1 MLHALTVFVVQ
12 PHTPRAQK
20 IIMQIRKL
28 AFGTLLAAGMLPA
41 SAQVSWPPIKQTTK
55 PWARWW
61 WEGSAVD
68 TANLRRNMQDYTN
81 AGLGGLEI
89 TPIYGVKGEEQK
101 FIPFLSPRWM
111 DMLVYSLQEAKKL
124 GIGIDIANGTGWPF
138 GGPWIKDKDAS
149 KTVQYKTFKLNGGE
163 RLQEP
168 VQLVQEGFVR
178 TTNTTPRKESEINR
192 DIAANKDLQDLALDQ
207 VRFSGKLDLQS
218 LMAYSEKDQVVDLT
232 KNIDAA
238 GTLNW
243 TAPEGNWTL
252 YALFQGLHGKMV
264 ERAAPGGE
272 GYAIDHFSADA
283 LHTFLRRFDTA
294 FKGYDLSYLRA
305 LFNDSYEVDDARGQ
319 SNWSPGFFD
328 FFQKRRGYDLRQHLP
343 ALFQKDVA
351 DKNRRV
357 LYDYRATIDE
367 LILENFTREWKKW
380 GAGKGKL
387 IRNQSHGS
395 PANLLDLY
403 GAIDIPETEG
413 NDVLRFKF
421 ATSTANVMG
430 KPLVSSETATWLNE
444 HFLNSWGDVKKIVDL
459 FFLGGVNHIFYHG
472 VNYSPKDAAWP
483 GWLFYAATHFNQ
495 ANPQW
500 KDFKALND
508 YIART
513 QSFLQAGKPN
523 NDVLLYLPMVD
534 KYMEPG
540 RYMLQHFDGMEKN
553 WEGSTFEHTA
563 KTLEEDGYAFD
574 FFSDRQLQQ
583 MKVAGGK
590 VQTGGVAY
598 QTILLP
604 ANTYLPLETL
614 DKLLELVKGGAQLLV
629 LNELPKDVP
638 GLYQL
643 DQRRVQMQQLLQQL
657 RFSTQNCLQS
667 AQLGQGSVVVGKDLA
682 ALLTAGKVRKER
694 LAEQGLQF
702 VRRANT
708 DGYTYFVNNRKE
720 QAFEGW
726 VPVSVQAASVAL
738 FDAATGNKGLA
749 RTRTEGGKLQVWLQL
764 APHATILVRT
774 YKGAKKEGTY
784 PYQQPVAPA
793 VALNGTWEVSF
804 SSGGPVLPPSYTT
817 SQLVSWTEGKDS
829 SYQNF
834 SGVGRYKTVIAKPAV
849 NAGAYLLDLGKVDE
863 TATVYFN
870 GKKLASLIGPSFQ
883 LSIPV
888 SEWKAS
894 NELVI
899 EVANLMA
906 NRIRYMDR
914 NGIEWKKFYNINMS
928 ARIRTNLKNGIFDAS
943 GWEPQSSGL
952 LGPVTLTPLK

>member
-1 MLHALTVFVVQ
+1 
-12 PHTPRAQK
+12 
-20 IIMQIRKL
+20 MQIRTI
-28 AFGTLLAAGMLPA
+28 AIGTLLAAGMLPA
-41 SAQVSWPPIKQTTK
+41 SAQVAWPPIKQTTK

-68 TANLRRNMQDYTN
+68 SANLRYNMQQYTA

-101 FIPFLSPRWM
+101 FIPFLTPRWM
-111 DMLVYSLQEAKKL
+111 DMLVFSLQEAKKL

-149 KTVQYKTFKLNGGE
+149 KTVQYKTYKLKGGE

-168 VQLVQEGFVR
+168 VQLLQEGFVR
-178 TTNTTPRKESEINR
+178 TANTTPRKESEINR
-192 DIAANKDLQDLALDQ
+192 DIAANKDLQALALDQ
-207 VRFSGKLDLQS
+207 VRFSGKLNLQS
-218 LMAYSEKDQVVDLT
+218 LMAYSDKGQVVDLT
-232 KNIDAA
+232 KNVDAA
-238 GTLNW
+238 GTLAW
-243 TAPEGNWTL
+243 TAPEGNWNL

-283 LHTFLRRFDTA
+283 LHNFLRKFDTA

-319 SNWSPGFFD
+319 SNWTPGFFD
-328 FFQKRRGYDLRQHLP
+328 IFQKRRGYDLRQHLP
-343 ALFQKDVA
+343 ALFQQDVE
-351 DKNRRV
+351 DKNSRV

-430 KPLVSSETATWLNE
+430 KPLVSSESATWLNE

-459 FFLGGVNHIFYHG
+459 FFLGGVNHVFYHG

-513 QSFLQAGKPN
+513 QSFLQVGKPD

-540 RYMLQHFDGMEKN
+540 QYMLQHFDGMEKN

-563 KTLEEDGYAFD
+563 KTLEEGGYTFD

-590 VQTGGVAY
+590 LQTGGVAY

-604 ANTYLPLETL
+604 ANKYLPIETL
-614 DKLLELVKGGAQLLV
+614 SKLMELVKGGATLLV
-629 LNELPKDVP
+629 LNELPTDVP
-638 GLYQL
+638 GFHQL
-643 DQRRVQMQQLLQQL
+643 ERRRSQMKQLLQQL
-657 RFSTQNCLQS
+657 RFTTSNGIQTS
-667 AQLGQGSVVVGKDLA
+667 PIGAGKVMVGKDLK
-682 ALLTAGKVRKER
+682 ALLEAGKIRKEE
-694 LAEQGLQF
+694 LAEKGLQF
-702 VRRANT
+702 LRRANG

-720 QAFEGW
+720 TAFEDW
-726 VPVSVQAASVAL
+726 VPLAVKAGSVAL

-749 RTRTEGGKLQVWLQL
+749 RTRNEGGKLEVWLQL
-764 APHATILVRT
+764 APHASMVVRS
-774 YKGAKKEGTY
+774 YNQPQKDGAF
-784 PYQQPVAPA
+784 PYLQPAAPA
-793 VALNGTWEVSF
+793 VELNGSWEVSF
-804 SSGGPVLPPSYTT
+804 LTGGPVLPASFNTT
-817 SQLVSWTEGKDS
+817 RLASWTEGKDS

-834 SGVGRYKTVIAKPAV
+834 SGVARYKTVVPKPTV
-849 NAGAYLLDLGKVDE
+849 SAGSYLLNLGKVDE
-863 TATVYFN
+863 TATVFFN
-870 GKKLASLIGPSFQ
+870 GKKLSSLIGPTFQ
-883 LSIPV
+883 LAIPA

-906 NRIRYMDR
+906 NRIRFMDR
-914 NGIEWKKFYNINMS
+914 NGLEWKKFYNINMS
-928 ARIRTNLKNGIFDAS
+928 ARIRTNLKNGVFDAS
-943 GWEPQSSGL
+943 TWEPQSSGL
-952 LGPVTLTPLK
+952 LGPITLTPLK

>member
-1 MLHALTVFVVQ
+1 
-12 PHTPRAQK
+12 
-20 IIMQIRKL
+20 MQIRKL
-28 AFGTLLAAGMLPA
+28 AIGTLLAAGMLPA
-41 SAQVSWPPIKQTTK
+41 SAQVAWPPIKQTNK

-68 TANLRRNMQDYTN
+68 TANLRSNMQDYAA

-101 FIPFLSPRWM
+101 FIPFLTPKWM
-111 DMLVYSLQEAKKL
+111 DMLAYSLQEAKKL
-124 GIGIDIANGTGWPF
+124 GIGIDMANGTGWPF

-149 KTVQYKTFKLNGGE
+149 KTVQYKTFKLKGGE
-163 RLQEP
+163 KLQEP

-178 TTNTTPRKESEINR
+178 TANTTSRKESEINR
-192 DIAANKDLQDLALDQ
+192 DIAINKDLQALALDQ

-218 LMAYSEKDQVVDLT
+218 LMAYSDKGQVIDLT
-232 KNIDAA
+232 KNVDAV

-243 TAPEGNWTL
+243 TAPEGNWNL

-294 FKGYDLSYLRA
+294 FKGRDLYYLRA

-319 SNWSPGFFD
+319 SNWTPGFFD
-328 FFQKRRGYDLRQHLP
+328 IFQKRRGYDLRQQLP
-343 ALFQKDVA
+343 ALFQQA
-351 DKNRRV
+351 DPEKNRRV

-430 KPLVSSETATWLNE
+430 KPLVSSESATWLNE

-472 VNYSPKDAAWP
+472 VNYSPKDATWP

-508 YIART
+508 YVART

-540 RYMLQHFDGMEKN
+540 NLMLQHFDGMEKN

-563 KTLEEDGYAFD
+563 KSLEEGGYTFD

-590 VQTGGVAY
+590 LQTGGVTY

-614 DKLLELVKGGAQLLV
+614 TKLLELVKGGAQLLV

-638 GLYQL
+638 GLHQL
-643 DQRRVQMQQLLQQL
+643 EQRRNQMQRLLQQL
-657 RFSTQNCLQS
+657 RFTTKEGIQT
-667 AQLGQGSVVVGKDLA
+667 AVLGQGSVIIGKDLNN
-682 ALLTAGKVRKER
+682 LMSAGSIRKEE

-702 VRRANT
+702 VRRANS
-708 DGYTYFVNNRKE
+708 DGHTYFINNRKD
-720 QAFEGW
+720 QVFEGW
-726 VPVSVQAASVAL
+726 VPLAVKAASVAL

-749 RTRTEGGKLQVWLQL
+749 RTRIEGGKLQVWLQL
-764 APHATILVRT
+764 LPHASTLIRTFNKTQADKPFPYIEQLGEAPVRIT
-774 YKGAKKEGTY
+774 R
-784 PYQQPVAPA
+784 
-793 VALNGTWEVSF
+793 WEVSF
-804 SSGGPVLPPSYTT
+804 MSGGPVLPPPFTT
-817 SQLVSWTEGKDS
+817 TTLRSWTEEKDS

-834 SGVGRYKTVIAKPAV
+834 SGVARYRTVIPKPSGQVA
-849 NAGAYLLDLGKVDE
+849 NYLLHLGHVDE
-863 TATVYFN
+863 TATVYLN
-870 GKKLASLIGPSFQ
+870 GKKMASLIGPYFY
-883 LSIPV
+883 LVIPAQ
-888 SEWKAS
+888 EMKAS

-928 ARIRTNLKNGIFDAS
+928 ARIRTNLKNGVFDAS

-952 LGPVTLTPLK
+952 LGPVTLSPLK

>member
-1 MLHALTVFVVQ
+1 M
-12 PHTPRAQK
+12 
-20 IIMQIRKL
+20 
-28 AFGTLLAAGMLPA
+28 
-41 SAQVSWPPIKQTTK
+41 
-55 PWARWW
+55 
-61 WEGSAVD
+61 D

-178 TTNTTPRKESEINR
+178 TANTTPRKESEINR

-218 LMAYSEKDQVVDLT
+218 LMAYADKGQVVDLT
-232 KNIDAA
+232 QNVDAD

-243 TAPEGNWTL
+243 TAPEGSWTL
-252 YALFQGLHGKMV
+252 YALFHGLHGKMV

-294 FKGYDLSYLRA
+294 FKGFDLSYLRA

-319 SNWSPGFFD
+319 SNWTPGFFD
-328 FFQKRRGYDLRQHLP
+328 IFQTRRGYDLRQHLP
-343 ALFQKDVA
+343 ALFQQDVA

-540 RYMLQHFDGMEKN
+540 QYMLQHFDGMEKN

-604 ANTYLPLETL
+604 ANTFLPLETL

-643 DQRRVQMQQLLQQL
+643 NQRRVQMQQLLQQL
-657 RFSTQNCLQS
+657 RFSTQNGLQT
-667 AQLGQGSVVVGKDLA
+667 AQLGQGRVVVGKDLS
-682 ALLTAGKVRKER
+682 ALLTAGKVRKEK
-694 LAEQGLQF
+694 LAAHGLQF

-708 DGYTYFVNNRKE
+708 DGYTYFVNNRNE
-720 QAFEGW
+720 QAFIGW

-749 RTRTEGGKLQVWLQL
+749 RTRTQGGKLQVWLQL
-764 APHATILVRT
+764 APHASIVVRT
-774 YKGAKKEGTY
+774 YKGAQKEGTY
-784 PYQQPVAPA
+784 PYQQPVTPA

-804 SSGGPVLPPSYTT
+804 SSGGPVLPPSYSTR
-817 SQLVSWTEGKDS
+817 QLASWTEGKDS

-834 SGVGRYKTVIAKPAV
+834 SGVARYKTVIAQPAV

-943 GWEPQSSGL
+943 SWEPQSSGL